1 MTWRK
6 AARIVGGT
14 VLTLLGLLWTLQG
27 ADLVRIQPILCVAE
41 CQPVTGGSPV
51 WLAIGVVTVVVGL
64 WVLGVPRRRRVK
76 PKR

>member
-27 ADLVRIQPILCVAE
+27 ADLVRIRPILCVAE
-41 CQPVTGGSPV
+41 CRPVTGGSPV
-51 WLAIGVVTVVVGL
+51 WLAIGVVAVVVGL
-64 WVLGVPRRRRVK
+64 WVLGAPRRRRVK

>member
-6 AARIVGGT
+6 TARIVGGT

-27 ADLVRIQPILCVAE
+27 ADLVRIPPILCVAE

-51 WLAIGVVTVVVGL
+51 WLAIGVVTFVVGL
-64 WVLGVPRRRRVK
+64 GVLGVLRRRRLK

>member
-27 ADLVRIQPILCVAE
+27 ADLIRIRPILCVAE

>member
-1 MTWRK
+1 MAWRK

-27 ADLVRIQPILCVAE
+27 ADLVRIRPILCVAE